1 MNALSVQNDLPFQ
14 GDRAPGNWWEMSQ
27 GILGTSF
34 RPDVQDA
41 NALLATQGTALYQFP
56 SPHVMEISGDPFL

>member
-41 NALLATQGTALYQFP
+41 NALLATQGFRSLSVPVSTP
-56 SPHVMEISGDPFL
+56 DGDLR

>member
-1 MNALSVQNDLPFQ
+1 
-14 GDRAPGNWWEMSQ
+14 MSQ

-34 RPDVQDA
+34 GPGVQDA